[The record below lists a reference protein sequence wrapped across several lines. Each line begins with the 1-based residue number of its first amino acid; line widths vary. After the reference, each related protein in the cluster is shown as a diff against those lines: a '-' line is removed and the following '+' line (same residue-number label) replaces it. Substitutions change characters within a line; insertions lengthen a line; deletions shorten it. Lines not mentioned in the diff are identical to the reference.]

1 MLPIAEPFIIYSSS
15 ISKDI
20 PEPLT
25 TNELPRN
32 VVDVSVIDGKLS
44 FNKQRR
50 WSDLKYLT
58 LNCDTSQKSGCI
70 CYASIHKKEE

>member
-15 ISKDI
+15 KLKDI

-32 VVDVSVIDGKLS
+32 VVDVSVVDGKLS
-44 FNKQRR
+44 
-50 WSDLKYLT
+50 LT
-58 LNCDTSQKSGCI
+58 NRQNGPI
-70 CYASIHKKEE
+70 